1 MYVKSISYNQHQILK
16 WILQLHCEGDIELDP
31 TYSTGGFYKQG
42 VREPKYKFDIQPAKS
57 GVIAAAAEAL
67 PLKDSCIKTMVFDP
81 PFLAT
86 KGKSLDAPSD
96 GIQNKTVRRFGW
108 YASEK
113 ELFAFYKE
121 ALREFKRILEPGG
134 VLIFKCQDKVSGG
147 KQYMSHNFIINCA
160 EELGFYTKDLF
171 VLLSKQ
177 RMIPKWQTLN
187 QQHGRK
193 FHSYFLVF
201 ENSNKSV
208 SYS

>member
-42 VREPKYKFDIQPAKS
+42 VREPKYKFDISPAKPD
-57 GVIAAAAEAL
+57 VIAAAAEAL
-67 PLKDSCIKTMVFDP
+67 PLKDNSIKTMIFDP

-86 KGKSLDAPSD
+86 KGKSLDIPSD
-96 GIQNKTVRRFGW
+96 GVQNKTVRRFGW

-121 ALREFKRILEPGG
+121 ALTEFKRILEPKG
-134 VLIFKCQDKVSGG
+134 VLIFKCQDKVSSG

-171 VLLSKQ
+171 VLLSKV

-187 QQHGRK
+187 QQHARK

-208 SYS
+208 AYS

>member
-1 MYVKSISYNQHQILK
+1 MYVKSISYNQFQIIK

-42 VREPKYKFDIQPAKS
+42 VREPKYKFDICPVKP
-57 GVIAAAAEAL
+57 GVIVARAEAL
-67 PLKDSCIKTMVFDP
+67 PLKDNSIKTMIFDP
-81 PFLAT
+81 PFLST
-86 KGKSLDAPSD
+86 KGKSLDNPTNNE
-96 GIQNKTVRRFGW
+96 QNKTVRRFGC
-108 YASEK
+108 YPTEK

-121 ALREFKRILEPGG
+121 ALIEFKRILAPNG
-134 VLIFKCQDKVSGG
+134 VLIMKCQDKVSGG

>member
-1 MYVKSISYNQHQILK
+1 MYVKSISFNQHQIIK

-42 VREPKYKFDIQPAKS
+42 VKEPKYKFDIQPARP
-57 GVIAAAAEAL
+57 GIIAAAAEAL
-67 PLKDSCIKTMVFDP
+67 PLKDNSIKTMIFDP

-86 KGKSLDAPSD
+86 KGKSLDTPSD
-96 GIQNKTVRRFGW
+96 GVQNKTVRRFGW

-121 ALREFKRILEPGG
+121 ALIEFKRILEPKG

-147 KQYMSHNFIINCA
+147 KQYMSHNYIISCA

-171 VLLSKQ
+171 VLLSKN
-177 RMIPKWQTLN
+177 RMVPKWQTLN
-187 QQHGRK
+187 QQHARK